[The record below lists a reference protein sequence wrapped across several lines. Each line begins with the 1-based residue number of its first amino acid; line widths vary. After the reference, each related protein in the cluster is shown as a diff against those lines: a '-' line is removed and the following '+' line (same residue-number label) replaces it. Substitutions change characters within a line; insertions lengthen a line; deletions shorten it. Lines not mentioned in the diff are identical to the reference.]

1 MASQGFVTAQ
11 EVALLVGIDMRPEEV
26 QSVLMALVYDGRL
39 VAVKK
44 EGVVEQ
50 QRRVRRGVR
59 EEDKHDEEAQDVVY

>member
-1 MASQGFVTAQ
+1 M
-11 EVALLVGIDMRPEEV
+11 LVGINMRPEEV

-50 QRRVRRGVR
+50 QRRVRRGAR